1 MLKIP
6 EYYYDGTFMPFQPI
20 LTANRPTQAFQPND
34 QLVTIGEFM
43 TRSFYVQQGIL
54 RFYIL
59 DADTGS
65 EKTEL
70 FIGPGGL
77 FPLYSPVERQYRME
91 RDAFLVQAQTD
102 AVVTPIPQRDLAT
115 ALATDPQFA
124 MAMLRQYAD
133 FSGILLY
140 DAVILATQDSLTKVC
155 NYLYQYEKLLKPH
168 GVVLTQAA
176 MASNVGLP
184 LLTFTRVLQKLRAL
198 GIVTTARKTLTVVDW
213 PALVQQS
220 SPELL
225 ADAAYNE
232 NT

>member
-6 EYYYDGTFMPFQPI
+6 EYYYDSTFANFQDT
-20 LTANRPTQAFQPND
+20 LTTGRAPQSFQAND

-43 TRSFYVQQGIL
+43 TRSFYVHRGSL

-59 DADTGS
+59 DAETGS

-91 RDAFLVQAQTD
+91 RDAFLVKAQTD
-102 AVVTPIPQRDLAT
+102 VVVTPLPQRDLAT
-115 ALATDPQFA
+115 LLTTTPALA

-133 FSGILLY
+133 FSSILLY
-140 DAVILATQDSLTKVC
+140 DAVVLATQDSLTKVC

-168 GVVLTQAA
+168 GIILTQAA

-184 LLTFTRVLQKLRAL
+184 LLTFTRVLQKLREQ

-213 PALVQQS
+213 PGLVRRC

-225 ADAAYNE
+225 GTELYD
-232 NT
+232 

>member
-6 EYYYDGTFMPFQPI
+6 EYYYDSTFATFQDI
-20 LTANRPTQAFQPND
+20 LTIGRAPQSFQAND

-43 TRSFYVQQGIL
+43 TRSFYVHHGSL

-59 DADTGS
+59 DAETGS

-91 RDAFLVQAQTD
+91 RDAFLVKAQTD
-102 AVVTPIPQRDLAT
+102 VVVTPLPQRDLAT
-115 ALATDPQFA
+115 LLTTTPALA

-133 FSGILLY
+133 FSSILLY
-140 DAVILATQDSLTKVC
+140 DAVVLATQDSLTKVC

-168 GVVLTQAA
+168 GIILTQAA

-184 LLTFTRVLQKLRAL
+184 LLTFTRVLQKLREQ
-198 GIVTTARKTLTVVDW
+198 GIVTTARKTLTVVEW
-213 PALVQQS
+213 PALVQHC

-225 ADAAYNE
+225 GTELYD
-232 NT
+232 